1 MRQFAHAVLSASLG
15 LALVLCLLPAQMIA
29 AHGQNSQM
37 VNLEGQVSNDHN
49 VPLENAVC
57 TLTGSLLPEGGLT
70 VNADRQGKFRFP
82 QLLASVYALTCA
94 AMGYKPIEKQLD
106 LTQGAPYLEVVLPAE
121 EVLHQSIQVRAKAP
135 AEGLEQGAPPA
146 TISSRQITD
155 LPLTEQK
162 FKAALPLIPG
172 VIRTPDGK
180 INIKGV
186 PENQGLL
193 LVDGAENVDP
203 VTGSFSVEVPIQA
216 IESVQV
222 YKNAYRADYG
232 GFSGGLTTIN
242 TKPPASQWHYEVEDI
257 TPNPRFRSGHLVG
270 IADINPRFYLT
281 GPVIANRLNFSE
293 ALAYDDDKQPVR
305 GLAWPNNEIK
315 SHDFTSLTTFQYI
328 FSAHHLVTVQ
338 ANFFP
343 LTREFADINSLVP
356 QSASSNYGQRGFSI
370 TMTDRYLTSSG
381 TVFTTIAEGMRFD
394 SYGHGQGLLNMLVTP
409 NGWDGNFFN
418 AFDRTSNEEQ
428 IGETV
433 TLPSSNWHGKHEFTV
448 GGGLIQRAFSGTSNS
463 HPVQVLRADGTLA
476 EQIDFR
482 GPGQLSASDSEGAA
496 FVQDHWTVAQPLAL
510 DLGLRFT
517 GQTLGTPL
525 NLAPRLGVAYS
536 PGSEGKTVLRAGMG
550 VFYSHVP
557 LLVGGFTGNPVREVT
572 VFNSQEVPLGP
583 PAVFA
588 NFYGNLENPQEPQLS
603 LTPPDRTPFNFTY
616 SLEADRELR
625 PNVTLRVSA
634 LSSRTQHEFVVDPLT
649 GLAPLASGDALV
661 ASPTGASRYREFQ
674 TALHIRMNSNSEW
687 SFAYVNSHARGDL
700 NSLVQLYVPFEA
712 PVIRPDAYSN
722 LPSDIPNRLIT
733 WGRIQTRVWGIQA
746 SPLIDWHSG
755 FPYSFVDEYQ
765 NYVGTP
771 NSERFPQFFSLDLK
785 LGKEF
790 TLPFPWVKKHKLR
803 GALTIFNLTNHSNPR
818 DVYNN
823 VTSPYFEHFVGLQH
837 RFFDSELDIVY

>member
-1 MRQFAHAVLSASLG
+1 MKTRQFAHWVLLTVLG
-15 LALVLCLLPAQMIA
+15 LALGLCVLPVQRVA
-29 AHGQNSQM
+29 ARGQNSQM
-37 VNLEGQVSNDHN
+37 ENLEGQVSNDHN

-57 TLTGSLLPEGGLT
+57 TLTASLLPPGGLT
-70 VNADRQGKFRFP
+70 VDTDRLGKFRFP
-82 QLLASVYALTCA
+82 QLSPSVYTLTCA
-94 AMGYKPIEKQLD
+94 AMGYRPIEKQVD
-106 LTQGAPYLEVVLPAE
+106 LTQASPYLEVVLSTE
-121 EVLHQSIQVRAKAP
+121 EVLRQSIEVRAKAP
-135 AEGLEQGAPPA
+135 TAGLEQGAPPA

-193 LVDGAENVDP
+193 LLDGAENVDP
-203 VTGSFSVEVPIQA
+203 VTGSFSVDVPIQA
-216 IESVQV
+216 IESLQV

-242 TKPPASQWHYEVEDI
+242 TKPPGSQWHYEVEDI

-270 IADINPRFYLT
+270 MADFNPRFYVT
-281 GPVIANRLNFSE
+281 GPIISNRLNFSE

-315 SHDFTSLTTFQYI
+315 SHDFTSLTTFQYV
-328 FSAHHLVTVQ
+328 FSARHVATVQ

-343 LTREFADINSLVP
+343 LTREFANINSLVP
-356 QSASSNYGQRGFSI
+356 QTASSNYGQSGFSI
-370 TMTDRYLTSSG
+370 ALTDRYLTSSG
-381 TVFTTIAEGMRFD
+381 RVFTTIAEGMRFD
-394 SYGHGQGLLNMLVTP
+394 SYGHGQGPLDMLVTP
-409 NGWDGNFFN
+409 TGWDGNFFN
-418 AFDRTSNEEQ
+418 TFDRTSNEEQ
-428 IGETV
+428 IRETV
-433 TLPSSNWHGKHEFTV
+433 TLPSSSWHGNHDFTV
-448 GGGLIQRAFSGTSNS
+448 GGGFIQRAFSGTSDS
-463 HPVQVLRADGTLA
+463 RPVQILRTDGTLA
-476 EQIDFR
+476 EQIGFR

-496 FVQDHWTVAQPLAL
+496 FVQDHWAMAKPLAL

-525 NLAPRLGVAYS
+525 NFAPRLGVVYS
-536 PGSEGKTVLRAGMG
+536 PGAEGKTVLRAGMG

-557 LLVGGFTGNPVREVT
+557 LLVGGFTGNPVREVS
-572 VFNSQEVPLGP
+572 VFDAQGLPVGVPVAFP
-583 PAVFA
+583 
-588 NFYGNLENPQEPQLS
+588 NYYGNLENPQDPHLS
-603 LTPPDRTPFNFTY
+603 LSPPDRTPFNLTY
-616 SLEADRELR
+616 SLEVDRELR

-634 LSSRTQHEFVVDPLT
+634 LSSHSQHEFIVDPLT
-649 GLAPLASGDALV
+649 GLPSGAALV
-661 ASPTGASRYREFQ
+661 ASPTGASSYREFQ
-674 TALHIRMNSNSEW
+674 TTLHVRINSNSEW
-687 SFAYVNSHARGDL
+687 SFAYVNSEARGNL

-712 PVIRPDAYSN
+712 PVIRPDAYAN

-733 WGRIQTRVWGIQA
+733 WGRMQTHVWGIEA
-746 SPLIDWHSG
+746 SPVIDWHSG

-765 NYVGTP
+765 NYAGTP
-771 NSERFPQFFSLDLK
+771 NGQRFPQFFSLDLK

-790 TLPFPWVKKHKLR
+790 TLPFPWVKNHRLR

-823 VTSPYFEHFVGLQH
+823 VTSPYFQHFVGFQH